1 MFSTIALMKSEKWE
15 HVGVQVVFRMHKTGV
30 WVKENAVICSLNNEL
45 KSATEWYI
53 FPLLLSTI
61 VPAHFSS
68 SLKKLVELFL
78 HYVVKVLVDLEKKK
92 IRDLDLETVE
102 RLVQL

>member
-1 MFSTIALMKSEKWE
+1 MKSEKRE
-15 HVGVQVVFRMHKTGV
+15 HVGVQVAFRMHKIDI
-30 WVKENAVICSLNNEL
+30 WVKEKAVICSLNNEL

-78 HYVVKVLVDLEKKK
+78 HYVVKVFVDLKKRK
-92 IRDLDLETVE
+92 
-102 RLVQL
+102 